1 MKSKSRLFIPR
12 ASSAVFAV
20 TLVVAMGGTT
30 AAKAEHASFKEEIFP
45 IIQAHCL
52 PCHQAGGEGHEKSG
66 LDLTTHEGLMKGTR
80 HGPIVIPGDAFSSN
94 LNVLL
99 EGRADPK
106 IKMPHDGKELTKWER
121 MLFRRWVNRGAKNN

>member
-1 MKSKSRLFIPR
+1 MKSNPRHLVRR

-20 TLVVAMGGTT
+20 TLVAAMGGTT
-30 AAKAEHASFKEEIFP
+30 AAAAEHPSFKENIFP
-45 IIQAHCL
+45 IIQANCL